1 MSSSLWSTLKI
12 IGINLVP
19 VCPPNPLLHPSVH
32 DYPIKNVFTFS
43 FRLSKENKRREEIYL
58 SRTVLL
64 LTFTFSLISELSR
77 GFSAMPVC
85 YGVKVLYCLF
95 WLVLFLVLSSA
106 FILFIITLDLICMHA
121 RFFFFFMFFLLLF
134 FNERLVIHP
143 AIHSFVVHLL

>member
-1 MSSSLWSTLKI
+1 MTSSLWTTLKN

-19 VCPPNPLLHPSVH
+19 VCPPNPSLHPSVH

-106 FILFIITLDLICMHA
+106 FILFIIILDLICMHA
-121 RFFFFFMFFLLLF
+121 RFLFLFFFCCCF

>member
-1 MSSSLWSTLKI
+1 MSPKPFIT
-12 IGINLVP
+12 
-19 VCPPNPLLHPSVH
+19 
-32 DYPIKNVFTFS
+32 S
-43 FRLSKENKRREEIYL
+43 FRPRLSHKKCIHFFLPFEQREQEKRRDYL

-95 WLVLFLVLSSA
+95 RLVLFLVLSSA
-106 FILFIITLDLICMHA
+106 FILFIIILDLICMHA
-121 RFFFFFMFFLLLF
+121 RFLFLFCFCCF